1 MPRRVDH
8 DERRRMIAEAIVAI
22 VCARGAEAASLRAVA
37 AEAGVSMGTV
47 QHYFT
52 TRDEMLRFALEYG
65 NGVIAARLQGLP
77 AGPEPASPR
86 EAVRLVFSL
95 LLPLDEERAAGARLW
110 AALIGRACVDEPTR
124 QLAAEAY
131 AGLTA
136 FAVRMLSDAL
146 AGTETGAGDVAQ
158 SARHLVSVVEGLRW
172 PVLFGVYGRDEALG
186 VLDAQLD
193 LVLGADSGG

>member
-1 MPRRVDH
+1 MTATTLPD
-8 DERRRMIAEAIVAI
+8 DIVPA
-22 VCARGAEAASLRAVA
+22 
-37 AEAGVSMGTV
+37 
-47 QHYFT
+47 
-52 TRDEMLRFALEYG
+52 
-65 NGVIAARLQGLP
+65 LP
-77 AGPEPASPR
+77 ARSRWQRTLPLQMLAGLVVGCILGLIFPDLGKSLLPLAQAFIKALRMMIIP
-86 EAVRLVFSL
+86 LVFSL